1 MLFWL
6 LLRVAVRLTVL
17 NFPGN
22 GWVGF
27 GYRLKWHEDRVLLY
41 GWAAFVL
48 SNFVSGYEMWDVAF
62 QECNH
67 RFVFLLFRHSFVAFR
82 GFVALL
88 SSSHSSSLWHC
99 QEFYVFPLS
108 IFQGFCQ
115 HFWLVETSIWF
126 KTLTKCCCSSSC
138 FKKRHSGR
146 HFDKLNWNFVCLVEQ
161 SRKYLGS
168 SFTWS

>member
-1 MLFWL
+1 MVGQLWL
-6 LLRVAVRLTVL
+6 WVTLSQAMRSG
-17 NFPGN
+17 FPG
-22 GWVGF
+22 VQ
-27 GYRLKWHEDRVLLY
+27 
-41 GWAAFVL
+41 
-48 SNFVSGYEMWDVAF
+48 S
-62 QECNH
+62 QIC
-67 RFVFLLFRHSFVAFR
+67 FLLFRHSFVAFR

-146 HFDKLNWNFVCLVEQ
+146 HFDKLNWNFVCLVEH
-161 SRKYLGS
+161 SRKEWIFAFHSDCFPFELLYNNKYRNIWVHRLPDGKGC
-168 SFTWS
+168 FNI